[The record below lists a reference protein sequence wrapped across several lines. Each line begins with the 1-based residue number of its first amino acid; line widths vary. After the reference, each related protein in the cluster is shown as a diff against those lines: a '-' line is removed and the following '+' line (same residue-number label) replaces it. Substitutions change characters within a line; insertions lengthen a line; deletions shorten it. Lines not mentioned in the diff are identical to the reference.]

1 MRGCFPRINSI
12 ATVVPPNRI
21 AQDDAREFSA
31 RLWSVRRDD
40 RRLGVFGNAGI
51 DWRYICEDVSWYQRR
66 AHGFEERNRAYLDHA
81 LALLEK
87 AAIKSLQSARLEPRD
102 IDLIVTVS
110 TTGIATPSLDARL
123 MEKLPFRRNVGRL
136 PVFGLGCAGGV
147 MGLARAAQCAQAQ
160 PHSRVL
166 FLGVELNTL
175 SFSPTDMSKR
185 NLIAA
190 ALFSDG
196 AAAAVLTHGGQG
208 PALTSWGEYTWPDSL
223 DVMGWDVGDDGLGLL
238 MSSSIPS
245 IVKSRLRSVAEGF
258 LASAGLA
265 LDDIDDFCC
274 HPGGAKVL
282 DAIEDA
288 FGLSKGGLVQSRAV
302 LREFGNMSSVTVL
315 FVLER
320 ALREAK
326 AKRRLVTSLG
336 PGFTAAFAI
345 LESD

>member
-1 MRGCFPRINSI
+1 MRDSFPRINSI

-21 AQDDAREFSA
+21 AQDEARNFSA
-31 RLWSVRRDD
+31 RLWSVAPDD

-51 DWRYICEDVSWYQRR
+51 DWRHVCEDVSWYQCK
-66 AHGFEERNRAYLDHA
+66 AHGFAERNRVYLDHG

-87 AAIKSLQSARLEPRD
+87 AAIESLQSAGLEPGD
-102 IDLIVTVS
+102 IDMIVTVS

-123 MEKLPFRRNVGRL
+123 MEKLPFRRDVGRL
-136 PVFGLGCAGGV
+136 PIFGLGCAGGV
-147 MGLARAAQCAQAQ
+147 MGLARAAAIARAQ
-160 PHSRVL
+160 PRSRVL
-166 FLGVELNTL
+166 FLGVELNSL
-175 SFSPTDMSKR
+175 SFRPKDISKR
-185 NLIAA
+185 NLVAA

-196 AAAAVLTHGGQG
+196 AAAAVLSHGGPG
-208 PALTSWGEYTWPDSL
+208 PAITAWGEYTWPESL
-223 DVMGWDVGDDGLGLL
+223 DVMGWDVGEDGLGLL
-238 MSSSIPS
+238 MSSSIPA
-245 IVKSRLRSVAEGF
+245 IVNSRLRSVTEGF
-258 LASAGLA
+258 LASVGLE
-265 LDDIDDFCC
+265 LGDIDDFCC

-288 FGLSKGGLVQSRAV
+288 FGLPNGGLAQSRAT

-326 AKRRLVTSLG
+326 VRRRLMASLG